1 MLDKSSMSGSPGKG
15 MYGQYAECARQ
26 RRRRA
31 ILLVYV
37 DDMLLLDET
46 EQVKAVANAAKSQW
60 DCKPGTLG

>member
-1 MLDKSSMSGSPGKG
+1 